1 MATAQYF
8 VVLHQGQWKISF
20 NGYLRPIQLQE
31 RGSGVAVEEA
41 HKMGKQGREAQVL
54 VQGIDGEARPEW
66 TYGSDP
72 YPPRQPQRTH
82 LAR

>member
-1 MATAQYF
+1 MAGAQYF

-20 NGYLRPIQLQE
+20 NGYFYGPYNFKSEAL
-31 RGSGVAVEEA
+31 GVAVEEA

-54 VQGIDGEARPEW
+54 VRGIDGEARPEW

-72 YPPRQPQRTH
+72 YPPR
-82 LAR
+82 L